1 MRILHYGLGYPP
13 ERTGGLVQYVT
24 DLMIEQVKQ
33 NHEVAYLFPGRVNI
47 FNSFTEIKKSKMRIN
62 DVTSFEIINSLPL
75 AVFGGIKDPSKFQ
88 AKVDRAT
95 YNDLLNDFK
104 PDVIHVH
111 SLMGIHKEFFEVATD
126 KKIKIIYTSHDY
138 FGLSPNPTFY
148 FNGRSWDE
156 ENDLNFWLNVSQ
168 GAIETKKLKLLQLPF
183 YSNVRDIIKKFKKS
197 SFQKEKD
204 YKDIENEAFSLDE
217 RKSFEELIDY
227 YQSIFKLITLF
238 HFNSSISK
246 TVFERNL
253 VHPISSCKVL
263 SISNST
269 ILGGRKHIKLDM
281 SKVKKITYIGQ
292 YAEFK
297 GFTDFISLAEALK
310 DKDITF
316 EIYGENIDVPLPS
329 NVINKKR
336 FSSHEKEKVFKDTQ
350 LLIIPSR
357 WKETFGFLGLEA
369 LDNNCPVFV
378 NKNIGMKDLITEN
391 FIFSSSDLNIFL
403 KNIIRH
409 SYQEE
414 LTLTIPTFS
423 EHTTQV
429 VNIYK

>member
-1 MRILHYGLGYPP
+1 M
-13 ERTGGLVQYVT
+13 
-24 DLMIEQVKQ
+24 
-33 NHEVAYLFPGRVNI
+33 
-47 FNSFTEIKKSKMRIN
+47 
-62 DVTSFEIINSLPL
+62 
-75 AVFGGIKDPSKFQ
+75 
-88 AKVDRAT
+88 
-95 YNDLLNDFK
+95 
-104 PDVIHVH
+104 
-111 SLMGIHKEFFEVATD
+111 
-126 KKIKIIYTSHDY
+126 
-138 FGLSPNPTFY
+138 
-148 FNGRSWDE
+148 
-156 ENDLNFWLNVSQ
+156 
-168 GAIETKKLKLLQLPF
+168 
-183 YSNVRDIIKKFKKS
+183 
-197 SFQKEKD
+197 
-204 YKDIENEAFSLDE
+204 ENEAFSQDDS
-217 RKSFEELIDY
+217 KSFDELIDY

-253 VHPISSCKVL
+253 VNPISSYKVL

-269 ILGGRKHIKLDM
+269 ILGGTKHIKLDM

-336 FSSHEKEKVFKDTQ
+336 FSSQEKKKVFEDTQ